1 MHPFPDTK
9 HQKELEESE
18 EYAMPQA
25 LGRGGSNGSQGSL
38 KRVWDV
44 KILPHPEYA
53 RRWQSILRSK
63 DTKQDLLHYAAHTKE
78 LIDHAVPRSALD
90 LSGVVLLCGPP
101 GVGKTTLAHGFAN
114 EYARTMG
121 QPTRLFALHTER
133 VFSELLGQSPKQ
145 LAKAFEG
152 IRFAAEQA
160 PVVMVVDEI
169 ERISYARNKVI
180 NTSDPTDLVR
190 FVDQLLTEIDS
201 LQQYDHAL
209 VVGTSNFAQV
219 IDQALWSRADLV
231 LKMGLP
237 DVQTRQAILQDR
249 LKTLQPL
256 GLMLQSDEVL
266 ALAKAAEGLSGRTLG
281 KLFPNTYFKG
291 VAYDEMSAEDVL
303 ATITQAL
310 MEENDHGSC

>member
-9 HQKELEESE
+9 RQMELEDSE
-18 EYAMPQA
+18 DAMPQA
-25 LGRGGSNGSQGSL
+25 LERGGSNGRQGSL
-38 KRVWDV
+38 KRMLEV
-44 KILPHPEYA
+44 KTLPHPENA
-53 RRWQSILRSK
+53 RKWQSILKSK

-101 GVGKTTLAHGFAN
+101 GIGKTTLAHGFAN
-114 EYARTMG
+114 EYAKTMG
-121 QPTRLFALHTER
+121 QPTRLFALHAER
-133 VFSELLGQSPKQ
+133 VFSELLGQSAKE

-152 IRFAAEQA
+152 IRFAAEQG
-160 PVVMVVDEI
+160 PTVLVVDEI
-169 ERISYARNKVI
+169 ETISYARKKVI

-190 FVDQLLTEIDS
+190 FVDQLLQELDS

-209 VVGTSNFAQV
+209 VVGTSNFAEV

-237 DVQTRQAILQDR
+237 DVSTRQAILQDR
-249 LKTLQPL
+249 CKTLRPL
-256 GLMLQSDEVL
+256 GLMLQSEEL
-266 ALAKAAEGLSGRTLG
+266 TALAKAAEGLSGRTLG
-281 KLFPNTYFKG
+281 KLFANTYFKG

-310 MEENDHGSC
+310 MKEKDNGSC